1 MGSLQQCL
9 RPPLHLVQSGTST
22 ATASYCRFYS
32 IARILERT
40 EARANNKIVSSEHSH
55 QIRLE
60 TLKGSGRELY
70 PRFPHDATQRMSC
83 KSFLKGYNYLAPS
96 ETVEG
101 KELSLQGSKLAFI
114 DLTQGTDCVQAL
126 CNQATI
132 TEFAP
137 ASQQFSGASL
147 MQFRTLFRQIRR
159 GDLFSIKGK
168 PHRTER
174 GQLSILVTELPQ
186 LISPCLHDLPTD
198 LQNKEFRIRNR
209 HVDLQVNR
217 RAADT
222 LRLRSSI
229 ICEIRNFLWS
239 YGYSEVQTPI
249 LANTAGG
256 AVARA
261 FATTAVEF
269 ADRHIELRTAPE
281 IWLKRLVLG
290 GFEKIFELGPCFRN
304 EGIDKTHNP
313 EFTTCEFYAAYKG
326 LRGLITTTERLLT
339 RLATTTNE
347 LIKGPLKS
355 LPPCEIDFARP
366 FRRLDFIKELESAMN
381 YKFPDLAHENSE
393 AEVTKMFKQ
402 RQIRLPEHRTLPTL
416 LDRLSAEYLE
426 PLCQGPTWIVHHPEC
441 LAPLSKSFVDP
452 ETQQRVSARAELFVG
467 GKELV
472 NTYEEENSP
481 FEQRRKFQQQAK
493 YRDED
498 SGKGTEIDESY
509 LEALEWGLPP
519 TGGWGC
525 GIDRLVMLLSGTDRI
540 NDVLPF
546 GNLRNV
552 VSLGSVRRDT
562 AGSVEASP

>member
-1 MGSLQQCL
+1 MGSLQKCL
-9 RPPLHLVQSGTST
+9 RPPLHLVRSSTST

-40 EARANNKIVSSEHSH
+40 EARANNEIVNSEHSH

-60 TLKGSGRELY
+60 TLKSSGRELY
-70 PRFPHDATQRMSC
+70 PRFPHDATHRMSC
-83 KSFLKGYNYLAPS
+83 SNFLKGYRYLAPS

-101 KELSLQGSKLAFI
+101 KELSLQG
-114 DLTQGTDCVQAL
+114 V
-126 CNQATI
+126 
-132 TEFAP
+132 
-137 ASQQFSGASL
+137 
-147 MQFRTLFRQIRR
+147 
-159 GDLFSIKGK
+159 KGK

-174 GQLSILVTELPQ
+174 GQLSILATELPR

-198 LQNKEFRIRNR
+198 LQNNEFRIRNR

-229 ICEIRNFLWS
+229 ISEIRNFLGF

-269 ADRHIELRTAPE
+269 PDRHIELRTAPE

-290 GFEKIFELGPCFRN
+290 GFENIFEL
-304 EGIDKTHNP
+304 GIDKTHNP

-326 LRGLITTTERLLT
+326 LPGLIATTERLLT
-339 RLATTTNE
+339 RLATTTDQ
-347 LIKGPLKS
+347 LIKGPLNS
-355 LPPCEIDFARP
+355 LPLCETDFATP

-402 RQIRLPEHRTLPTL
+402 RQIRLPEHRTLPRL

-481 FEQRRKFQQQAK
+481 FEQRRKFEQQAK
-493 YRDED
+493 YRNED
-498 SGKGTEIDESY
+498 GGKGTEIDESY

-540 NDVLPF
+540 SDVLPF

-562 AGSVEASP
+562 ADSVGASP